1 MEGFGNKRTGE
12 RIESCEKWEKKD
24 LTRDLSKSPPSS
36 NMFLAFS
43 EKGQPVKCKKG
54 KSWTEHGI
62 QCFLVINTNF
72 SVEMIQYFT
81 QKGFSGSSFLFQ
93 CNVTVMM
100 VMLKSGRNT
109 AICWTY
115 ITNHHEEDISGVE
128 VNDLLPFLSLPSRKI
143 TARSYS
149 WTT

>member
-1 MEGFGNKRTGE
+1 M
-12 RIESCEKWEKKD
+12 
-24 LTRDLSKSPPSS
+24 
-36 NMFLAFS
+36 
-43 EKGQPVKCKKG
+43 KCKKG

-115 ITNHHEEDISGVE
+115 ITNHHEEDISGCVAFSQPSKSE
-128 VNDLLPFLSLPSRKI
+128 NHGTLIFLDNLG
-143 TARSYS
+143 
-149 WTT
+149 